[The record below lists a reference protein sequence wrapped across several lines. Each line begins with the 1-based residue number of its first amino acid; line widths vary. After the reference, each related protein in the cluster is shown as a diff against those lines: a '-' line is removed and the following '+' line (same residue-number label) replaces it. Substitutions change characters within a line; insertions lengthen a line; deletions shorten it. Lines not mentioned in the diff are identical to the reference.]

1 MSNAPAAKTRVSW
14 IDAVKGFAILTVVFL
29 HTYNGYTY
37 TGMIP
42 GMILYWVTSFHMAL
56 FFVFAG
62 YFFRLP
68 DTTQEIKDKA
78 KKKLKGLII
87 PYVLWGVII
96 GFMVDNV
103 RLLIRNKPIEW
114 LDMIWM
120 VLTGRKFFMVVP
132 WFLFALIGVYCVQYL
147 LCLVLK
153 KSRHKNTIWLV
164 INFLLLPLGYFVCR
178 FEFSSYFRLG
188 HVVVSCGFF
197 AFGVVLKRMMEKS
210 EPMKWGKQLCIGLV
224 LLIVGGI
231 CCFLNIWVSYANLRF
246 GDVVLHTVSA
256 LGTIVGLSLV
266 SRCMETK
273 GWLAVINRPLEFF
286 GKNSV
291 IVFLTHPI
299 LLYGIRILESL
310 LKMPIH
316 TFPAIPAF
324 CMVVVAQFVV
334 VRFMPKKLLW
344 TFGKV

>member
-1 MSNAPAAKTRVSW
+1 MSSTLATNTRVSW
-14 IDAVKGFAILTVVFL
+14 IDVVKGFAILTVVFL
-29 HTYNGYTY
+29 HTYNGYTH
-37 TGMIP
+37 TGLIP
-42 GMILYWVTSFHMAL
+42 GMILYWITSFHMAL

-68 DTTQEIKDKA
+68 DTTQEIKVKA
-78 KKKLKGLII
+78 QKKITSLII

-96 GFMVDNV
+96 GFIVDNI

-114 LDMIWM
+114 LDMFWM

-147 LCLVLK
+147 LCLALK
-153 KSRHKNTIWLV
+153 KSRRKNTLWLL
-164 INFLLLPLGYFVCR
+164 INFLLLPLGYLVCH
-178 FEFSSYFRLG
+178 FEFSNYFRLG
-188 HVVVSCGFF
+188 LVVVSCGFF
-197 AFGVVLKRMMEKS
+197 AFGVVLKQMMEKS
-210 EPMKWGKQLCIGLV
+210 ASMKWEKQLCIGV
-224 LLIVGGI
+224 
-231 CCFLNIWVSYANLRF
+231 NIWVSYANKRF
-246 GDVVLHTVSA
+246 GDEVLHTASA
-256 LGTIVGLSLV
+256 LCTIVGLSFTAC
-266 SRCMETK
+266 CMESK
-273 GWLAVINRPLEFF
+273 GWLKLINRPLEYL

-299 LLYGIRILESL
+299 LLYGIRVLEGI

-324 CMVVVAQFVV
+324 FMVLVAQFIV